1 MEKLSKKPVL
11 YEICSD
17 HEEDDDE
24 DLHSLPET
32 SNDNGNN
39 INNSSSK
46 TIVSSPI
53 KVTYF
58 QNFIDPK
65 ETQSIVIN
73 IGQLYLLNHRY
84 LSNNNL
90 NAYNTIEVTND
101 KINICTQSRINASNN
116 SYTFRSNEIK
126 GIT

>member
-1 MEKLSKKPVL
+1 MQKTSNKPVL
-11 YEICSD
+11 YEIYSD
-17 HEEDDDE
+17 EEDDDDD

-32 SNDNGNN
+32 SNNYGNN
-39 INNSSSK
+39 INNSTST

-65 ETQSIVIN
+65 EIQSIIIN
-73 IGQLYLLNHRY
+73 VSQLYLSNHIY
-84 LSNNNL
+84 VSDNELKI
-90 NAYNTIEVTND
+90 YNTIEVTND
-101 KINICTQSRINASNN
+101 KINVCIQPQSNSN
-116 SYTFRSNEIK
+116 YTFHSNHIR